1 MRIAKHT
8 IWVARTRE
16 VLFDFFTDLSQAPR
30 WRQYVES
37 MELLGDGPLRV
48 GSRVR
53 AMFALMGTRSTY
65 ELEVLVFER
74 PSLWRHRTF
83 ESDFKGYIE
92 YRFET
97 EGAGT
102 RVTMTM
108 EAKPTGVYGWLA
120 LPIMLINRRKTYVEQ
135 LPNLKR
141 VMEEI
146 QSVSTRRS

>member
-1 MRIAKHT
+1 MHIAKHT
-8 IWVARTRE
+8 VWIARTRE
-16 VLFDFFTDLSQAPR
+16 EVFDFFTDLSQAPR

-37 MELLGDGPLRV
+37 MELLGDGPFRV

-53 AMFALMGTRSTY
+53 AAFDIMGTRATF
-65 ELEVLVFER
+65 ELEVLAYEP

-83 ESDFKGYIE
+83 ESDFHGHIE

-102 RVTMTM
+102 RVTLTM

-120 LPIMLINRRKTYVEQ
+120 LPIILMKRGKVYAEQ

-141 VMEEI
+141 VMEDT
-146 QSVSTRRS
+146 QSVSPQRP